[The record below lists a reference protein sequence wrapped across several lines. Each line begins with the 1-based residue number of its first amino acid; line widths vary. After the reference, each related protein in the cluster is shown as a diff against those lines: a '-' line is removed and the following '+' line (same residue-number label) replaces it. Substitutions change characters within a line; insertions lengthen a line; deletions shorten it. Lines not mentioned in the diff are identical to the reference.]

1 MAKNI
6 SALTWAQKDRRGH
19 KKSYVSTK
27 GSMWAQKKLCEHKR
41 IDVGTKNK
49 FVELIFENSKQ
60 FLIFHEQIPSI
71 L

>member
-1 MAKNI
+1 VGFAGEMVSVAYNNKI
-6 SALTWAQKDRRGH
+6 MFAEMGTKKAMWAQKDRCG
-19 KKSYVSTK
+19 
-27 GSMWAQKKLCEHKR
+27 HKR